1 MSDAREDE
9 IGGSMLKNLFMV
21 ALTAVVAVGIVYA
34 DQSTAKVVVQV
45 NRTAASSGKQ
55 MYGSYCASCHGVDGR
70 GNGPVAVMLRKQP
83 ADLSALSRNNG
94 GRFPSEHVA
103 TVLEFGAENMA
114 HGTIEMPVWGPVLG
128 KMDVS
133 VPEQSMRQL
142 RVNNLTRYIESIQ
155 EK

>member
-1 MSDAREDE
+1 
-9 IGGSMLKNLFMV
+9 
-21 ALTAVVAVGIVYA
+21 
-34 DQSTAKVVVQV
+34 
-45 NRTAASSGKQ
+45 
-55 MYGSYCASCHGVDGR
+55 
-70 GNGPVAVMLRKQP
+70 
-83 ADLSALSRNNG
+83 
-94 GRFPSEHVA
+94 VA

-142 RVNNLTRYIESIQ
+142 RVSNLIRYIESMQ

>member
-1 MSDAREDE
+1 M
-9 IGGSMLKNLFMV
+9 
-21 ALTAVVAVGIVYA
+21 
-34 DQSTAKVVVQV
+34 
-45 NRTAASSGKQ
+45 
-55 MYGSYCASCHGVDGR
+55 
-70 GNGPVAVMLRKQP
+70 AVMLKKQP
-83 ADLSALSRNNG
+83 ADLSALSKNNG
-94 GRFPSEHVA
+94 GKFPSEHVA

-142 RVNNLTRYIESIQ
+142 RVSNLTRYIESMQ

>member
-1 MSDAREDE
+1 
-9 IGGSMLKNLFMV
+9 MLKSLFMV
-21 ALTAVVAVGIVYA
+21 VLAAVFAAGIVYA

-45 NRTAASSGKQ
+45 NRTAATSGRQ
-55 MYGSYCASCHGVDGR
+55 MYASYCASCHGMDGR
-70 GNGPVAVMLRKQP
+70 GNGPVAVMLKKQP

-94 GRFPSEHVA
+94 GRFPSEHVE

-133 VPEQSMRQL
+133 VPVQSMRQL
-142 RVNNLTRYIESIQ
+142 RVSNLTRYIESMQ

>member
-1 MSDAREDE
+1 
-9 IGGSMLKNLFMV
+9 MLKNLFMV

-34 DQSTAKVVVQV
+34 DQSTAKVVVQI
-45 NRTAASSGKQ
+45 NKTAATSGRQ
-55 MYGSYCASCHGVDGR
+55 MYASYCASCHGIDGR

-142 RVNNLTRYIESIQ
+142 RVSNLIRYIESMQ

>member
-1 MSDAREDE
+1 MKQPILAV
-9 IGGSMLKNLFMV
+9 LAV
-21 ALTAVVAVGIVYA
+21 VVAVGVGYA
-34 DQSTAKVVVQV
+34 DQSASKVVLPIT
-45 NRTAASSGKQ
+45 RTSPNSGKQ
-55 MYGSYCASCHGVDGR
+55 MYASYCASCHGIEGR

-133 VPEQSMRQL
+133 VPEQGLRQL
-142 RVNNLTRYIESIQ
+142 RVSNLIRYIESMQ